1 MKVEIT
7 VKVDGR
13 EVTKHLEHVSGTL
26 EEMEETIV
34 TLSRA
39 VAGDTLQGSVDAV
52 ETPRPLFRQ
61 AEADSVIEATKRGG
75 SSG

>member
-13 EVTKHLEHVSGTL
+13 EVTKHVEHVGGTL
-26 EEMEETIV
+26 EEMEERIV

-39 VAGDTLQGSVDAV
+39 VAGDTLQASVDAA

-61 AEADSVIEATKRGG
+61 TEADSVTGATKDGR

>member
-13 EVTKHLEHVSGTL
+13 EVTQHVEQVGGTL

-39 VAGDTLQGSVDAV
+39 VAGKTLQASVDAV

-61 AEADSVIEATKRGG
+61 AEGDSVTEATKRGG
-75 SSG
+75 SLD